1 MNRYLT
7 SAIAVTAALLCFAP
21 QAAAEVA
28 DSVSVHEFEEAVVVA
43 SPKET
48 MLLRK
53 QPIST
58 SLFSGEELSNLGITR
73 MRGLSGFAPNF
84 YMPSYGSRLTS
95 AVYIRGIG
103 SRINTPAVGLY
114 VDNVPY
120 GDKSAYDFSFIDVTR
135 VDVLRG
141 PQGTLYGRNSM
152 GGLIRI
158 STADPFT
165 HSGAD
170 IQLGATS
177 RTAGRRAKAVTY
189 VHPSSSTAL
198 SVGGYYEGGEGFW
211 RNSYLGTHADGSDA
225 AGGKIRF
232 AWKPND
238 DVRVDIHA
246 SYEYS
251 DEKANPYF
259 YTGKQGQGNDSTFGI
274 WQNRQS
280 RYRRS
285 LLNAGAGV
293 EWKAP
298 KFIFSSITAVQH
310 FTDRLF
316 MDQDFSASDIF
327 SLTQKQRANVFSEE
341 LVMKSLP
348 GRRWQWT
355 SGAFVMH
362 QQMKTTCPVDFHA
375 DGMAFLN
382 RQMASVLPSRPP
394 MSLSFTDNSL
404 PFVSSLKTPMT
415 NAAIYHQSIFDL
427 GSGLSA
433 IAGLRLDYEYR
444 ELRLT
449 SGTASPVGYTFAM
462 PSFGINAPLQADP
475 SLNGNLYDDSWQLL
489 PKLALQYN
497 HKSGRGNVYMAVSKG
512 YRSGGYNIQSYSDLS
527 QTMLRRTVMQGVRD
541 YSIETINKIPEQAPY
556 PGYQGPIMTAEQKEK
571 AIGGISGM
579 LTPHIPEQPEISTM
593 AYKPEQS
600 WNFEVGGHLNFFS
613 RRLFID
619 YTFFYTRTTDQQIAR
634 FAESGLGRE
643 VANTGKS
650 RNCGLEL
657 TARTL
662 LFDDHLTLTAAYGY
676 TKSSIKSHYD
686 VTAGR
691 DTTDAYGN
699 RIPFAPAHTLGASA
713 RWQQPVSDNGFLR
726 TLAAE
731 VGVNGAGNI
740 YWDEANSRKQPFYA
754 TMRASISAELAAGL
768 SLELWGENLTGARY
782 STFSFV
788 NLGRQLS
795 QFGNPRHFG
804 FDLRLHF

>member
-1 MNRYLT
+1 MNRFST
-7 SAIAVTAALLCFAP
+7 TAIASALASFCFAP
-21 QAAAEVA
+21 QAAAEIS
-28 DSVSVHEFEEAVVVA
+28 DSISVYEFEEAVIVA

-58 SLFSGEELSNLGITR
+58 SLFSGSDLTNLGINR
-73 MRGLSGFAPNF
+73 MKGLSGYAPNF

-120 GDKSAYDFSFIDVTR
+120 GDKSAYDFSFIDVDR

-165 HSGAD
+165 HSGTD

-189 VHPSSSTAL
+189 VHPSSTTAL
-198 SVGGYYEGGEGFW
+198 SLGAYYEGSEGFW
-211 RNSYLGTHADGSDA
+211 RNSFTGTHADGSDA
-225 AGGKIRF
+225 GGGKIRF
-232 AWKPND
+232 AWKPNQ
-238 DVRVDIHA
+238 DVRVDLHA

-259 YTGKQGQGNDSTFGI
+259 YTGKEGYTNDSTFGI

-285 LLNAGAGV
+285 LFNAGAGV

-298 KFIFSSITAVQH
+298 KFVFSSITAVQH
-310 FTDRLF
+310 LSDRLF

-348 GRRWQWT
+348 GHRWQWT
-355 SGAFVMH
+355 SGTFVMH

-382 RQMASVLPSRPP
+382 RQMAAVLPARPS
-394 MSLSFTDNSL
+394 MSLTFTDNSL
-404 PFVSSLKTPMT
+404 PFLSTLKTPMT
-415 NAAIYHQSIFDL
+415 NAAIYHQSIVDL
-427 GSGLSA
+427 GAGLSA
-433 IAGLRLDYEYR
+433 IAGIRLDYEYR
-444 ELRLT
+444 ELRLQ

-462 PSFGINAPLQADP
+462 PSFGINAPLKADP
-475 SLNGNLYDDSWQLL
+475 ALNGNLYDDSWQLL
-489 PKLALQYN
+489 PKFALQYN
-497 HKSGRGNVYMAVSKG
+497 HKSGRGNVYAAVSKG

-527 QTMLRRTVMQGVRD
+527 QTMLRRVIMQGVRE
-541 YSIETINKIPEQAPY
+541 YSIETIKNM
-556 PGYQGPIMTAEQKEK
+556 PGMPDAVKDK
-571 AIGGISGM
+571 AIAG
-579 LTPHIPEQPEISTM
+579 LTATLDPHIPEQPSIS
-593 AYKPEQS
+593 ALGYKPEQS
-600 WNFEVGGHLNFFS
+600 WNFEVGGHLNFFN

-643 VANTGKS
+643 VTNTGKS

-657 TARTL
+657 SARSF
-662 LFDDHLTLTAAYGY
+662 LFDNRLVLTAAYGY
-676 TKSSIKSHYD
+676 TKSSIKSHYE

-691 DTTDAYGN
+691 DTLDAYGN

-713 RWQQPVSDNGFLR
+713 RWTQPVSDNGFVR
-726 TLAAE
+726 SLAAE
-731 VGVNGAGNI
+731 LGVNGAGNI
-740 YWDEANSRKQPFYA
+740 YWDEANTRKQAFYA
-754 TMRASISAELAAGL
+754 TLRASVSAELAAGL
-768 SLELWGENLTGARY
+768 SIELWAENLTGARY

-795 QFGNPRHFG
+795 QFGSPRHFG
-804 FDLRLHF
+804 VDLRMHF